1 MSERFI
7 GSKRVYK
14 VSPGVGGM
22 VAVTGGTGLRDVLW
36 SQLTQGER
44 SSPPGPPLAGPPLA
58 GPPLAGP
65 ALASPELASLALSSP
80 ALGSPALEEPSRWDE
95 EPGHPVLV
103 LSGHWA

>member
-7 GSKRVYK
+7 GSKSVCT

-22 VAVTGGTGLRDVLW
+22 VAVTGGTGLRDVFW
-36 SQLTQGER
+36 SQLTLGE
-44 SSPPGPPLAGPPLA
+44 SSCLPGPPLTGPP
-58 GPPLAGP
+58 
-65 ALASPELASLALSSP
+65 LASPELASPAPASLAPASP